1 MSSEDKFYQ
10 KNSEIFNEFSLLLD
24 ENEHNFLPILF
35 ENSTEDNDKNE
46 NLESEFNKNMNYSI
60 PDERLHFQKKILI
73 LKRV

>member
-1 MSSEDKFYQ
+1 M
-10 KNSEIFNEFSLLLD
+10 D
-24 ENEHNFLPILF
+24 ENEHNFLPIPF

-60 PDERLHFQKKILI
+60 PDERLHFQKKII